1 MWTGVFGFDWAFKKM
16 KKFDLYSGR
25 NIPEHELRPKKDRKN
40 WLGMRLL
47 AIQVEGKKWLKSSSC
62 PYLEKGNS
70 FLFWSLPEASA
81 TANLNW

>member
-1 MWTGVFGFDWAFKKM
+1 MWRGAFGFNWVLKKIEKLTCILAEM
-16 KKFDLYSGR
+16 WIEAQERK
-25 NIPEHELRPKKDRKN
+25 IEKN

-81 TANLNW
+81 TANLDW